1 MRYIVNSWND
11 AHDTPISEDAVL
23 LFLCDETKGDLT
35 EEQRAFAKMRR
46 EEIQS
51 GIRRMICEWLL
62 YDSMVP
68 QGCAGRLPAVS
79 QTASAAPGER
89 FPGPAYPP
97 ACAPLWAAVWP
108 DDGRGRAPPLP
119 AGSGRCGPVVG
130 GVAAQGF
137 RPFLNG
143 TEGRKKEQDKQRGRK
158 RPCLEHLCPQCGQ
171 LRGLLRGL
179 EMGSKS
185 GP

>member
-1 MRYIVNSWND
+1 
-11 AHDTPISEDAVL
+11 
-23 LFLCDETKGDLT
+23 
-35 EEQRAFAKMRR
+35 MRR
-46 EEIQS
+46 DQGGSDRGAAGLRKNAQGGDPE
-51 GIRRMICEWLL
+51 RH
-62 YDSMVP
+62 P
-68 QGCAGRLPAVS
+68 QDDMRVAVVRQHGPAGMRGRLPAVS

-89 FPGPAYPP
+89 FPGPAILPP
-97 ACAPLWAAVWP
+97 VRPCGPLCGPMTGGAGP
-108 DDGRGRAPPLP
+108 LPLP